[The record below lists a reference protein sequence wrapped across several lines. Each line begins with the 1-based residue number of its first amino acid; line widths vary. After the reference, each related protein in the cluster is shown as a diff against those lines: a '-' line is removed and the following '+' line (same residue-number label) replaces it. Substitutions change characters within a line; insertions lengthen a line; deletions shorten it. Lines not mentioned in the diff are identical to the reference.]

1 MNNKIN
7 GLKDALLL
15 AIGIAED
22 EDMAQGDKDSALDAV
37 QESYENYL
45 QDSLMIQPSK
55 YGLHGFTQE
64 QLNYLASIKLVLP
77 SSEAMERCLRT
88 FAEWGDASMLIALS
102 HIATEMN
109 YKVSGIDMRS
119 NSAKLADFSAIITQL
134 KTGETDDA
142 LALLEQV
149 SDVTNIT
156 VTVE

>member
-1 MNNKIN
+1 MNNKIDS
-7 GLKDALLL
+7 LKDALIL
-15 AIGIAED
+15 AISIAES
-22 EDMAQGDKDSALDAV
+22 EDMTQADKSSALDAI
-37 QESYENYL
+37 QTDYESYLE
-45 QDSLMIQPSK
+45 DALMIQPSK

>member
-1 MNNKIN
+1 MNNKIDS
-7 GLKDALLL
+7 LKDALIL
-15 AIGIAED
+15 AISIAES
-22 EDMAQGDKDSALDAV
+22 EDMTQADKSSALDAI
-37 QESYENYL
+37 QTDYESYLE
-45 QDSLMIQPSK
+45 DALMIQPSK

-64 QLNYLASIKLVLP
+64 QLNYITSIKLVRP